1 MFGHIKIGKKSWFNL
16 YRLSALLR
24 SRIAIDT
31 QFKKVESKK
40 AVNTLAGDKKQSVPM
55 ATLE

>member
-40 AVNTLAGDKKQSVPM
+40 AVNTLAGDKK
-55 ATLE
+55 